1 MSPFVKIMKD
11 LMTKLSIDASIIPD
25 ANDNEIKDAI
35 KLACD
40 SLKNEKALIV
50 FGWIENNETTTEPTA
65 VMEFKRFEMMVQELI
80 QNTSVKIVI
89 TAYQPLSCPDLEE
102 QIFTLGP
109 LNFDNTV
116 KLFANMASTLPTWAD
131 HRQFVESLVTSKE
144 EGQLQF
150 GHNIPLRTKYIFEK
164 LGRGIPF
171 CILDMAKYMPSE
183 EVQHLKEGTFKFE

>member
-80 QNTSVKIVI
+80 QNTSVKIII
-89 TAYQPLSCPDLEE
+89 TADQPLSRPDLEE

-116 KLFANMASTLPTWAD
+116 KLFARMASAMRTSAD
-131 HRQFVESLVTSKE
+131 RRQFVESLVTSEE
-144 EGQLQF
+144 EGKLRF
-150 GHNIPLRTKYIFEK
+150 GPDIPSRTKHLFEK
-164 LGRGIPF
+164 LGRGIPSR
-171 CILDMAKYMPSE
+171 ILNAAYYMPSE
-183 EVQHLKEGTFKFE
+183 EVQRLKKMCNSK